1 MLPALEEAFRY
12 WSSSHTGLLN
22 DFLEEIRGDTST
34 IEYHNVPALNP
45 CALGDWRRTGQMATV
60 RPLIARC
67 SLEMV
72 RERQCL
78 WLASCLILTE
88 QREEGEEE
96 ALHSH
101 SFPQLQVL
109 APPYWPSQA
118 PGV

>member
-101 SFPQLQVL
+101 PFP
-109 APPYWPSQA
+109 
-118 PGV
+118 